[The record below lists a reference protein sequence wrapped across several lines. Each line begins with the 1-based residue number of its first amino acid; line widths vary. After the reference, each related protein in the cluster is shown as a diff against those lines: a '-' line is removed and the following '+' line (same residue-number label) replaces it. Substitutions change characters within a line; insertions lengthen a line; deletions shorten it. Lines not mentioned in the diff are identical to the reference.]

1 MMTTTEPQPISPAD
15 EAGQTSTDE
24 LLSRNAERVRF
35 MILVYWILWNL
46 AVDVFLVMPLV
57 RLTGFTQHYPL
68 LFSNFILSTAVAL
81 WVWRRVGAGVAD

>member
-24 LLSRNAERVRF
+24 PLSRNAERVRF

-46 AVDVFLVMPLV
+46 GVDVFLVMPLV

>member
-1 MMTTTEPQPISPAD
+1 MTTTTEPQPKSPAD
-15 EAGQTSTDE
+15 EAGQASMDE
-24 LLSRNAERVRF
+24 SLSRNTERVRF
-35 MILVYWILWNL
+35 LLLVYWILWNL

-81 WVWRRVGAGVAD
+81 WVWRRAGAGVVD

>member
-1 MMTTTEPQPISPAD
+1 MTTTTEPQPISPAD
-15 EAGQTSTDE
+15 EAEQTSTDE
-24 LLSRNAERVRF
+24 LLSRNTERVRF
-35 MILVYWILWNL
+35 LLLVYWILWNL